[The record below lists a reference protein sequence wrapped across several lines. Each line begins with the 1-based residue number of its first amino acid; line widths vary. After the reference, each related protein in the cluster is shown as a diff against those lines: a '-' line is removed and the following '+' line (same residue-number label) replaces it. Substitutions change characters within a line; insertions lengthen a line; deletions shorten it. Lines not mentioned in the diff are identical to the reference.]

1 MTRFFV
7 NLGRKDQLN
16 PGKLIGLINDQ
27 NITDNVEIGQIEIL
41 DTFSFFELD
50 KNFTDETI
58 AAFVDTTFNGRS
70 VNVEVTEKKK
80 RSGGGGRRRGGEERR
95 GRGRRFEGKGR
106 GDRRSNDSGG
116 RSDRNESRRRD
127 GGNDRSDRRDR
138 PDRSDRTSR
147 SADKPDRSAGFG
159 RRRN

>member
-1 MTRFFV
+1 MEGLEREELIQKFVSVEFNKFLKHYANSRDLNDSERSRKDDRGKSRDDENMTRFFV

-58 AAFVDTTFNGRS
+58 EAFVEHHLQR
-70 VNVEVTEKKK
+70 KKCK
-80 RSGGGGRRRGGEERR
+80 R
-95 GRGRRFEGKGR
+95 
-106 GDRRSNDSGG
+106 
-116 RSDRNESRRRD
+116 
-127 GGNDRSDRRDR
+127 
-138 PDRSDRTSR
+138 
-147 SADKPDRSAGFG
+147 
-159 RRRN
+159 